1 MVCAVLVGVCA
12 SGAEGERMKVSVFR
26 FVEVGNLGFLG
37 EGVLFRRGFL
47 SAAQVTKKGD
57 ISV

>member
-1 MVCAVLVGVCA
+1 
-12 SGAEGERMKVSVFR
+12 MKVSVFG